1 MSTIDKS
8 WVTLASVLDKILKHD
23 GANGFAIPHMGK
35 DKLLRESSS
44 LPVAV
49 QALEEALEKVQMYDE
64 EEDQL
69 EREQLAQLERLLED
83 WDSDDSVDSGETP
96 DV

>member
-1 MSTIDKS
+1 M
-8 WVTLASVLDKILKHD
+8 
-23 GANGFAIPHMGK
+23 
-35 DKLLRESSS
+35 
-44 LPVAV
+44 VAV
-49 QALEEALEKVQMYDE
+49 QASEEALEKAQMYDE

>member
-1 MSTIDKS
+1 MI
-8 WVTLASVLDKILKHD
+8 VEHD

-35 DKLLRESSS
+35 DKLLRESLS

-49 QALEEALEKVQMYDE
+49 QASEEALEKVQMYDE

-96 DV
+96 NV

>member
-1 MSTIDKS
+1 M
-8 WVTLASVLDKILKHD
+8 TLASVLDKILEHD

-49 QALEEALEKVQMYDE
+49 QASEEALEKAQMYDE
-64 EEDQL
+64 EEYQL

-83 WDSDDSVDSGETP
+83 WDSDDSVDSGEMP